1 MEILVAKSYQG
12 LPIVE
17 EPYVKSGKTYCKVKM
32 KSGSAKEVRVYSQKE
47 YDKMYPAPPAKWKP
61 QREMLGFGE
70 DGYVIIFNGAG
81 PHEEF
86 FEKSIARYHR
96 IMGWYVPSNE
106 TVPVLPDGVTAVM
119 LPWEYVGGDN
129 GELYAEADV
138 IEGVRK
144 AREII

>member
-32 KSGSAKEVRVYSQKE
+32 KSGSVKEVRVYSQKE

-61 QREMLGFGE
+61 QREILGFGE

-129 GELYAEADV
+129 GELRAEADV

>member
-17 EPYVKSGKTYCKVKM
+17 EPYVKSGKTYCKVKT
-32 KSGSAKEVRVYSQKE
+32 KSGSVKEVRTYTQKE

-61 QREMLGFGE
+61 QREILGFGE
-70 DGYVIIFNGAG
+70 DGYIIIFNGAG

>member
-32 KSGSAKEVRVYSQKE
+32 RSGSTKEIRVYNQKE

-61 QREMLGFGE
+61 QREILGFGE

-129 GELYAEADV
+129 GELYAETDV

>member
-17 EPYVKSGKTYCKVKM
+17 EPYVKSGKTYCKVKT
-32 KSGSAKEVRVYSQKE
+32 KSGSVKEVRTYTQKE

-61 QREMLGFGE
+61 QREILGFGE
-70 DGYVIIFNGAG
+70 DGYIIIFNGAG

-86 FEKSIARYHR
+86 FEQSIARYHR
-96 IMGWYVPSNE
+96 VWGWYIPSNE

-119 LPWEYVGGDN
+119 LPWERVGGDN